1 MKISLFVTCLV
12 DQLFPQVGLSTVRI
26 FEKLGVDVEFNP
38 RQTCCSQPAFNS
50 GYREEATQVAR
61 HLLEVYQ
68 DSERIVVP
76 SGSCCT
82 MIKVFLPTLFEEGS
96 WERRVAKE
104 ITERTYELSDF
115 LFSIMGVERTGA
127 RFPYAVTYH
136 DSCHLLREL
145 GIREQPRRLIRG
157 VEQIDFREMENSSR
171 CCGFGGSF
179 SVKFDDVSAAIGE
192 DKLNWISHSGA
203 RYVIATD
210 VSCLMHLEGLLKRS
224 HIPVE
229 TMHLAELL
237 AKFDS

>member
-1 MKISLFVTCLV
+1 
-12 DQLFPQVGLSTVRI
+12 
-26 FEKLGVDVEFNP
+26 
-38 RQTCCSQPAFNS
+38 
-50 GYREEATQVAR
+50 
-61 HLLEVYQ
+61 
-68 DSERIVVP
+68 
-76 SGSCCT
+76 

-96 WERRVAKE
+96 RERRVAEE
-104 ITERTYELSDF
+104 IAGRTYELSDF

-171 CCGFGGSF
+171 CCGFGGTF
-179 SVKFDDVSAAIGE
+179 SVKFDDVSAAIGK
-192 DKLNWISHSGA
+192 DKLNWISNSGA
-203 RYVIATD
+203 RYVVATD
-210 VSCLMHLEGLLKRS
+210 VSCLMHLDGLLKRN
-224 HIPVE
+224 HISVE